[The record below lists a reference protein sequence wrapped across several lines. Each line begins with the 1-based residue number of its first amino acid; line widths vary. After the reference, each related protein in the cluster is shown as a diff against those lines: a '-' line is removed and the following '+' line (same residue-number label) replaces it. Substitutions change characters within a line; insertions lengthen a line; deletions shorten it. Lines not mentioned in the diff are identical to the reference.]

1 MEADKDIYQAKPQ
14 VRGTLSHQ
22 ATDNKTS
29 TTKADVILSLQ
40 VYSERYHLM
49 GKIDVYRKKEK
60 MLIERK
66 YQLKQIYQGQIY
78 QLWGQMFCLQEMG
91 IDQFGEFIHQFNSFN
106 PANEININP
115 NVCTSVFVNSTSKCK
130 FT

>member
-91 IDQFGEFIHQFNSFN
+91 IEQFGEFIHQFNSFN

-115 NVCTSVFVNSTSKCK
+115 KRMYKRITEALCE
-130 FT
+130 

>member
-1 MEADKDIYQAKPQ
+1 
-14 VRGTLSHQ
+14 
-22 ATDNKTS
+22 
-29 TTKADVILSLQ
+29 
-40 VYSERYHLM
+40 M

-115 NVCTSVFVNSTSKCK
+115 NVCTSVLQMLYANEIG
-130 FT
+130 

>member
-115 NVCTSVFVNSTSKCK
+115 NVCTSVLQMLYANEIG
-130 FT
+130 

>member
-29 TTKADVILSLQ
+29 TTKAGVILSLQ

-115 NVCTSVFVNSTSKCK
+115 NVCTSVLQMLYANEIG
-130 FT
+130 

>member
-49 GKIDVYRKKEK
+49 GKIDK
-60 MLIERK
+60 
-66 YQLKQIYQGQIY
+66 
-78 QLWGQMFCLQEMG
+78 
-91 IDQFGEFIHQFNSFN
+91 
-106 PANEININP
+106 
-115 NVCTSVFVNSTSKCK
+115 
-130 FT
+130 

>member
-66 YQLKQIYQGQIY
+66 YQLKQIYQGKIY

-115 NVCTSVFVNSTSKCK
+115 NVCTSVLQMLYANEIG
-130 FT
+130 